1 MGRAESLES
10 VLDKARV
17 HYHYH
22 YLVCVVWYG
31 ARHVLQCVTIRAA
44 NGTSRMFFSEWGRLL
59 LKSHILV
66 ESTYYRFDN

>member
-10 VLDKARV
+10 GLDKARV
-17 HYHYH
+17 HYH

-44 NGTSRMFFSEWGRLL
+44 NGERDFANVFQCLNQAGSLL
-59 LKSHILV
+59 DHLLV
-66 ESTYYRFDN
+66 ESTY